1 MKYQLAGRRVL
12 IVEDERA
19 IAENLSFEIAAE
31 GGKVVGPLATVN
43 AALDV
48 IANTVLDGAV
58 LDLNLTGEMAFPVAD
73 ALAARHIPFVIMTGF
88 NARAVVPARHAGVSC
103 LQKPVTP
110 YIICRELEAIF
121 DLSNADGVNLD
132 IDYEGDAVR
141 LSNDAAMPLAL
152 IANELLTNAVKYG
165 LNGQAVRTIRV
176 RLRREDDSFLFYV
189 EDDGPGF
196 DLQLVQQRSSGLK
209 LVQGLARQLGGKF
222 EVIRTPAT
230 RCGLRFQ

>member
-73 ALAARHIPFVIMTGF
+73 ALSGPSH
-88 NARAVVPARHAGVSC
+88 S
-103 LQKPVTP
+103 
-110 YIICRELEAIF
+110 
-121 DLSNADGVNLD
+121 
-132 IDYEGDAVR
+132 VR
-141 LSNDAAMPLAL
+141 NYD
-152 IANELLTNAVKYG
+152 
-165 LNGQAVRTIRV
+165 RV
-176 RLRREDDSFLFYV
+176 
-189 EDDGPGF
+189 
-196 DLQLVQQRSSGLK
+196 
-209 LVQGLARQLGGKF
+209 
-222 EVIRTPAT
+222 
-230 RCGLRFQ
+230 